1 MNRRKIAYLL
11 FAIGVLFL
19 GVHTTFAVLWQLF
32 TGSPETYPL
41 SRSIVLY
48 YAQGFTPIL
57 GAVCLLLAGL
67 AYEKSE
73 TAI

>member
-1 MNRRKIAYLL
+1 MTRKTITYVL
-11 FAIGVLFL
+11 FGIGVLL
-19 GVHTTFAVLWQLF
+19 LEIHTTFPVLWQLM

-41 SRSIVLY
+41 SGTTLLY

-67 AYEKSE
+67 VYEKLE
-73 TAI
+73 TTK